1 MSQRLARLLVVWMVF
16 CALWLSVL
24 LIYTALTR
32 PAPPF
37 AEMAALL
44 VGVPALLLI
53 GGVVWDRR
61 KR

>member
-16 CALWLSVL
+16 CALWLSAL
-24 LIYTALTR
+24 LIYTAVTR

-37 AEMAALL
+37 SQVATLL
-44 VGVPALLLI
+44 IGVPAVLLI

>member
-1 MSQRLARLLVVWMVF
+1 MSQRVARLLVAWMVF
-16 CALWLSVL
+16 CALWLSGL

-37 AEMAALL
+37 VAVASLL
-44 VGVPALLLI
+44 VGIPALLLI
-53 GGVVWDRR
+53 AGLAWDRY

>member
-1 MSQRLARLLVVWMVF
+1 MSQRLSRLLVAWMVF

-24 LIYTALTR
+24 LIYTAMTR

-37 AEMAALL
+37 AQVATLL
-44 VGVPALLLI
+44 VGVPAVLLI
-53 GGVVWDRR
+53 GAVVWDRR